1 MISESVPSGL
11 TAYAFRLA
19 PGSDLRQSLLGIA
32 ARGRL
37 KGAVVVTCVGSLTDV
52 CLRYAN
58 RPDGAS
64 RRGHFEIVSLVGTF
78 SETGGHFHLS
88 VADELGAM
96 SGGHLLDGSVVY
108 TTAEVVI
115 VELTEVQF
123 DRHHDAATGSNELV
137 VTTRPWFDPLQQLL

>member
-1 MISESVPSGL
+1 MTPASPPSGV
-11 TAYAFRLA
+11 TAHAFRLT
-19 PGSDLRQSLLGIA
+19 PGVDLRQGLLGFA
-32 ARGRL
+32 AGRHL
-37 KGAVVVTCVGSLTDV
+37 KAAAVVTCVGSLAEV

-58 RPDGAS
+58 RPDGMT

-78 SETGGHFHLS
+78 SEAGGHFHLS

-96 SGGHLLDGSVVY
+96 SGGHLLDGCVVF

-123 DRHHDAATGSNELV
+123 DRQHDAASGYRELV
-137 VTTRPWFDPLQQLL
+137 VTNRPWFDLQSMM